1 VVIKTK
7 IQVGEIW
14 KNGNE
19 VCGSRYCRLSMK
31 RHYLF
36 FSEVSVDHYRLKSN
50 IIFRGD
56 VLLTSGRMLAGNILN
71 KITYHLKTFF
81 VVQTTPTTA
90 IKTRMILERIILW
103 QKQPNQVPVFT

>member
-1 VVIKTK
+1 
-7 IQVGEIW
+7 VGEIW

-56 VLLTSGRMLAGNILN
+56 VLLTSGRSFR
-71 KITYHLKTFF
+71 KYHKPDETEFRDHF
-81 VVQTTPTTA
+81 VT
-90 IKTRMILERIILW
+90 KLL
-103 QKQPNQVPVFT
+103 